1 MPKVQLLFCDR
12 VDLPEETITVGI
24 NIILGAADG
33 EIVADAD
40 VQKAAL
46 SVIVNCVCAPI
57 NRVGGSAPRYSLTST
72 ASPSKKTKWKTSE
85 ELIQKVWDSVRSNSG
100 IMVLLQLMN
109 VKTPITD
116 ADCIRTLA
124 CRALAGLAR
133 SDTVRQIVSKLPL
146 FTNGQLQNLMR
157 DPILQEKRQ
166 EHVSFQKYAL
176 DLLELL
182 SGKSKHTGNDL
193 EVSLANIHRANV
205 VAQTKILFN
214 DRQLFQ
220 LIYQHC
226 LSRGLTETAT
236 TLAKEASLVT
246 VNNFIS
252 TPTPFRYTPVTSN
265 NAPRVNMSYLFILT
279 TQIVIFTFFNRILFN
294 ILFFLN

>member
-57 NRVGGSAPRYSLTST
+57 NRVGGTNTRYTIST
-72 ASPSKKTKWKTSE
+72 QSPSKKPRMKTSE
-85 ELIQKVWDSVRSNSG
+85 ELIQKVWDSVRQNSG

-109 VKTPITD
+109 IKTPITD
-116 ADCIRTLA
+116 ADCMRTLA

-193 EVSLANIHRANV
+193 EVSLANIHKANI
-205 VAQTKILFN
+205 VAQTKIQFN
-214 DRQLFQ
+214 DRQLSQ
-220 LIYQHC
+220 LIYNHC
-226 LSRGLTETAT
+226 LSRGMTETAAM
-236 TLAKEASLVT
+236 LAKEANLQT
-246 VNNFIS
+246 TNNSIS
-252 TPTPFRYTPVTSN
+252 TPTPFRYTPVANPSL
-265 NAPRVNMSYLFILT
+265 RVSYTF
-279 TQIVIFTFFNRILFN
+279 FTFFYFN
-294 ILFFLN
+294 